1 MGGQV
6 AQCADLVSLA
16 LEHGAPA
23 GNDVER
29 HARVAL
35 DARSS
40 LKRTALDRRVVRHN
54 DEEVLV
60 AVSARV
66 AARAAAEEVD
76 RLWPHHI
83 NDAGNRSVQSI
94 LCGDVHRDRIAQ
106 SRSRGTPW
114 AADCNSHR

>member
-54 DEEVLV
+54 DQEVIV
-60 AVSARV
+60 TVSARV
-66 AARAAAEEVD
+66 AITSTMREIARSKASC
-76 RLWPHHI
+76 
-83 NDAGNRSVQSI
+83 AGMSI
-94 LCGDVHRDRIAQ
+94 ATG
-106 SRSRGTPW
+106 
-114 AADCNSHR
+114 